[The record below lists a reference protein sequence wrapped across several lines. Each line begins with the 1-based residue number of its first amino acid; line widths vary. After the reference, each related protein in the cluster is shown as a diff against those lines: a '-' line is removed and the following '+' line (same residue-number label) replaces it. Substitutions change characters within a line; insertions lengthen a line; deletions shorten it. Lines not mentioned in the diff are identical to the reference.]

1 MKLYIEDLMCRLGN
15 QGAYIFSPSSAKV
28 SSFDIGIV
36 SNIAMACDTN
46 RGLTQKQRAVSVK
59 LCQRYRSQLISL
71 LGQDAA
77 TAIGMEEFKSPL
89 LEAYIP
95 ESSVVIKDRKI
106 SVKFPYNQDIVTSLK
121 KYKSEFAGH
130 TVQWNIESKS
140 WDFDL
145 EESNIIWLQNNIV
158 NQNFSIDPKFSEFYE
173 KIAEVFDQ
181 LDSHVPCLIL
191 TGDQFTFKNVHHTV
205 PQLATTDI
213 KEALVMARLYGITA
227 WDENVEK
234 MIKNQN
240 FSPLFE
246 SFLTKTDKKI
256 IEFDPETFSIDQFT
270 DLFKYNLPVLI
281 VVPGGQ
287 ELQCLRTWYFWL
299 KLQNFEENDISV
311 MFRLDNGNGSA
322 FNDIVKEYKLNNPI
336 TENTKVVFISQK
348 LPKPV
353 VKSGIEFKFV
363 INLSAT
369 WSSHYSINSYL
380 DTLTDV
386 IRYAPTKKEGKTIEF
401 L

>member
-1 MKLYIEDLMCRLGN
+1 M
-15 QGAYIFSPSSAKV
+15 
-28 SSFDIGIV
+28 
-36 SNIAMACDTN
+36 
-46 RGLTQKQRAVSVK
+46 
-59 LCQRYRSQLISL
+59 
-71 LGQDAA
+71 
-77 TAIGMEEFKSPL
+77 
-89 LEAYIP
+89 
-95 ESSVVIKDRKI
+95 
-106 SVKFPYNQDIVTSLK
+106 LK
-121 KYKSEFAGH
+121 
-130 TVQWNIESKS
+130 
-140 WDFDL
+140 
-145 EESNIIWLQNNIV
+145 
-158 NQNFSIDPKFSEFYE
+158 
-173 KIAEVFDQ
+173 
-181 LDSHVPCLIL
+181 
-191 TGDQFTFKNVHHTV
+191 
-205 PQLATTDI
+205 
-213 KEALVMARLYGITA
+213 
-227 WDENVEK
+227 K

-299 KLQNFEENDISV
+299 KSQNFEENDISV

-363 INLSAT
+363 VNLSAT

-380 DTLTDV
+380 DTMSGV